1 MSIELSAA
9 IRDRVRAYAGPF
21 EAHPPAILSL
31 FSGRTEAGTSDD
43 GFFPFP
49 ADSDRGLGILLLTAS
64 LFRPGRPASG
74 AGDPGSGHGGPSSGP
89 DEVRPVAGAADAGHV
104 HPGQEPEPVGRGVW
118 DEGRPVGHGYGADEA
133 RVIAGLYHQYG
144 TDIFR
149 LNRLPFEALRGRTEA
164 LAAHWDVA
172 ERARIPG
179 ILRSVCDFFYRV
191 GPLVSWMAAADWEQ
205 RAGEI
210 AQEIYWMG
218 ARSPTRTKARL
229 FFWLACGIP
238 GFGHRDDMRARARD
252 FAWPTSDGHLRVVY
266 DILGPARMA
275 GGPSA
280 VASRPSLGVFRGAG
294 TRGEAFAALARA
306 LFPEAPWRLYQPFEA
321 FLKPERGGSFRCRT
335 VQGGCRPCA
344 LAPVCPAARN
354 FLPREGNDGPLGLSD

>member
-1 MSIELSAA
+1 MSAAPRCPSLPCARTILQSPGRVTFPFRPVWPWRRRRNSPALKWVRPSCWCWTRPGPRASARACWRGPTPSPCASDRICPPEARSRRTRPARKPVGTDIHVSIELSAA

-118 DEGRPVGHGYGADEA
+118 DEGRTAGHGYGADEA

-149 LNRLPFEALRGRTEA
+149 LYRLPFEALRGRTDA
-164 LAAHWDVA
+164 LAAHSVVA
-172 ERARIPG
+172 ERPRIPG

-238 GFGHRDDMRARARD
+238 GFGHRDDMRARA
-252 FAWPTSDGHLRVVY
+252 
-266 DILGPARMA
+266 
-275 GGPSA
+275 
-280 VASRPSLGVFRGAG
+280 
-294 TRGEAFAALARA
+294 
-306 LFPEAPWRLYQPFEA
+306 
-321 FLKPERGGSFRCRT
+321 
-335 VQGGCRPCA
+335 
-344 LAPVCPAARN
+344 
-354 FLPREGNDGPLGLSD
+354 